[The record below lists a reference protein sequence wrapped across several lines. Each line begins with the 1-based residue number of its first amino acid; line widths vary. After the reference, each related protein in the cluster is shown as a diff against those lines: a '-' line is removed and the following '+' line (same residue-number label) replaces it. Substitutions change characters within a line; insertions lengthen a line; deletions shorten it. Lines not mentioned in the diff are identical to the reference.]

1 VKVKITKQQ
10 LRKIIQEELANVTEA
25 PIRDFEYETGGAP
38 ERFDPKK
45 GKGGF
50 RAQDRKLLMNP
61 KAVEKIKKQWEK
73 TPFNFD
79 IYLLQI
85 AALNKPEYRE
95 HGLVKPGSDV
105 ALAIRLGLAGMSM
118 EDYERKTAEATPGE
132 KEEFE
137 ASLPMVPY
145 PDDGIT
151 LLFNGN
157 YGVDKVPLTG
167 WMMAHRLSH
176 AVQRPEW
183 SGRRTRRMPEYE
195 NFVRSVNNMFREIVR
210 PYGAGEKLSK
220 YEPWPLEENVWDQYG
235 RGERMKAERTYA
247 YIANQIGTMKSARDN
262 RIDRIGEFY
271 HELIAQY
278 LLTGKI
284 TFNDLPRS
292 LVTKRGSWGHEDRT
306 SARDEVWLEQA
317 NQFLQ
322 ASASEIGD
330 RIEDVLE
337 GMVGNAYLM

>member
-1 VKVKITKQQ
+1 MRITKQQ
-10 LRKIIQEELANVTEA
+10 LRRIIQEELTNIAEA

-85 AALNKPEYRE
+85 AALNKSEYRE
-95 HGLVKPGSDV
+95 HGLIKAGTDV
-105 ALAIRLGLAGMSM
+105 SLAIRLGLAGMSM
-118 EDYERKTAEATPGE
+118 EDFERKNAEATPGE
-132 KEEFE
+132 RGEFV

-176 AVQRPEW
+176 AVQRPDFVR
-183 SGRRTRRMPEYE
+183 GKTRRMPEYE

-220 YEPWPLEENVWDQYG
+220 YEPWPLERRWPGHGD
-235 RGERMKAERTYA
+235 RMNSERTYA

-278 LLTGKI
+278 IITGKI

-306 SARDEVWLEQA
+306 YASDKDWLEQA
-317 NQFLQ
+317 NQHLQ